1 MSGDGTEKH
10 ESQEQDGGG
19 KWTLPYLPVEVGNVK
34 LLT

>member
-10 ESQEQDGGG
+10 ESQEQDGG
-19 KWTLPYLPVEVGNVK
+19 KWMLPYLPVEVGNVK